1 MKKSFDY
8 SGLLIPFVFA
18 ALVAYQLLMARPA
31 TTSIPYSDFHRLV
44 DARLVDDLDIGQS
57 SISGV
62 LRMPEAAANLPASDA
77 AAVKK
82 AGPPWRFTTNRVA
95 DDRLVT
101 ELTAAGI
108 RYRGVPDS
116 GWLETLAGWM
126 LPVILLVTFW
136 SFMMRRP
143 GGVRD
148 FSGMGKSQARV
159 YVQQETGITFDD
171 IAGIDEAK
179 AELQQIVAFLR
190 NPERYQRLGGKI
202 PKGVLIVGAPGTGK
216 TLLARAVAGEAAVPF
231 FTISGSAFVEMFVG
245 VGAARVR
252 DLFEQAQQKAPC
264 IVFID
269 ELDALGKARGVGL
282 MSGNDEREQTLNQLL
297 VEMDGFQANSGVI
310 IMAAT
315 NRPEILD
322 PALLRPGRFD
332 RHIAID
338 RPDLNGRK
346 QILAVHTKRVKL
358 APEVDLAE
366 LAQRTPGFVGADLA
380 NVVNEAALHAAE
392 LGKPA
397 IGMADFDEAIDRAM
411 TGMERKSR
419 VMNDEEKRT
428 IAYHEAGHAL
438 VAQSR
443 VHCDPVKKVSIIPRG
458 IAALGYTQQVPTED
472 RYVLRKSE
480 LLDRLDVLLGGRVAE
495 EIAFGD
501 VSTGAQNDLERATAL
516 ARHMVMQYG
525 MSAKLGLA
533 TLDDAT
539 PQGGSPGVWT
549 PGDGRCSEHTAQLI
563 DEEVRA
569 LLEDAH
575 VRVAATLG
583 EHRDALER
591 IARCLLQHESIDHDT
606 LVALITPPDDR
617 DAAPGPARADAE
629 PVAATDTSALTR
641 DWRAGRSTAD
651 ADRAVARLR
660 GVVGNDRREPRIG
673 AEHRDA
679 LEPVAPRREEQRV
692 DLRQRTLAVQ
702 RHGFRD
708 AGVNAGLERREHRDV
723 IERCDLGRGSEIV
736 RQPDAVAMKRA
747 KQPVSMVLYPERA
760 HLPVCRAD
768 HPALRPADGRLDAVR
783 AVVAERE
790 THAAGRRERQQM
802 AVAQP
807 VPVDRVMHLQRQPHP
822 VGGAGQVSGRIVGG
836 KRAALGGQ
844 RGRCGK
850 RVLAHR
856 QRDAARTCARLD
868 AVVA

>member
-8 SGLLIPFVFA
+8 SGLLIPFLFA
-18 ALVAYQLLMARPA
+18 ALVAYQLLMSQPA
-31 TTSIPYSDFHRLV
+31 TTSISYSDFHRLV

-57 SISGV
+57 SISGT
-62 LRMPEAAANLPASDA
+62 LRMPVAGAALPASDA

-101 ELTAAGI
+101 ALTAAGI
-108 RYRGVPDS
+108 RYRGAPDS
-116 GWLETLAGWM
+116 GWLETLAGWV
-126 LPVILLVTFW
+126 LPVIVLVTFW

-148 FSGMGKSQARV
+148 LSGMGKSQARV

-338 RPDLNGRK
+338 RPDLTGRK

-419 VMNDEEKRT
+419 VMNDDEKRT

-525 MSAKLGLA
+525 MSEKLGLA
-533 TLDDAT
+533 TLDDAA

-549 PGDGRCSEHTAQLI
+549 PGDGRCSEHTAQMI

-575 VRVAATLG
+575 VRVATTLG

-606 LVALITPPDDR
+606 LVALITPPEDGGG
-617 DAAPGPARADAE
+617 APEPARAEAE
-629 PVAATDTSALTR
+629 PVTTTDTSA
-641 DWRAGRSTAD
+641 
-651 ADRAVARLR
+651 
-660 GVVGNDRREPRIG
+660 
-673 AEHRDA
+673 
-679 LEPVAPRREEQRV
+679 
-692 DLRQRTLAVQ
+692 
-702 RHGFRD
+702 
-708 AGVNAGLERREHRDV
+708 
-723 IERCDLGRGSEIV
+723 
-736 RQPDAVAMKRA
+736 
-747 KQPVSMVLYPERA
+747 
-760 HLPVCRAD
+760 
-768 HPALRPADGRLDAVR
+768 
-783 AVVAERE
+783 
-790 THAAGRRERQQM
+790 
-802 AVAQP
+802 
-807 VPVDRVMHLQRQPHP
+807 
-822 VGGAGQVSGRIVGG
+822 
-836 KRAALGGQ
+836 
-844 RGRCGK
+844 
-850 RVLAHR
+850 
-856 QRDAARTCARLD
+856 
-868 AVVA
+868 

>member
-1 MKKSFDY
+1 MKKTFDY
-8 SGLLIPFVFA
+8 SALLIPIAFGVLIA
-18 ALVAYQLLMARPA
+18 VQLLMRQPA
-31 TTSIPYSDFHRLV
+31 TTSISYSDFHRLV
-44 DARLVDDLDIGQS
+44 DARLVDDLEIGQS
-57 SISGV
+57 SISGA
-62 LRMPEAAANLPASDA
+62 LRVPEAVPMLPASDA
-77 AAVKK
+77 IAVKK

-95 DDRLVT
+95 DDRLVAT
-101 ELTAAGI
+101 LTAAGI
-108 RYRGVPDS
+108 RYRGMPDS
-116 GWLETLAGWM
+116 SWIETLAMWAF
-126 LPVILLVTFW
+126 PVIAFVLVW
-136 SFMMRRP
+136 NVMMRRP
-143 GGVRD
+143 GGIRD
-148 FSGMGKSQARV
+148 LSGMGKSQARV
-159 YVQQETGITFDD
+159 YVQQETGITFSD

-190 NPERYQRLGGKI
+190 EPERYQRLGGKI

-231 FTISGSAFVEMFVG
+231 FSISGSAFVEMFVG

-252 DLFEQAQQKAPC
+252 DLFQQAQQKAPC

-366 LAQRTPGFVGADLA
+366 LASRTPGFVGADLA

-419 VMNDEEKRT
+419 VMNEQEKRT
-428 IAYHEAGHAL
+428 IAYHESGHAL

-443 VHCDPVKKVSIIPRG
+443 AHCDPVKKVSIIPRG

-525 MSAKLGLA
+525 MSDKIGLS
-533 TLDDAT
+533 TFDDAAS
-539 PQGGSPGVWT
+539 QGRVPGAWT

-591 IARCLLQHESIDHDT
+591 IAQCLLLHESIDHDM
-606 LVALITPPDDR
+606 LVALI
-617 DAAPGPARADAE
+617 
-629 PVAATDTSALTR
+629 
-641 DWRAGRSTAD
+641 AGLGD
-651 ADRAVARLR
+651 AD
-660 GVVGNDRREPRIG
+660 EPG
-673 AEHRDA
+673 
-679 LEPVAPRREEQRV
+679 
-692 DLRQRTLAVQ
+692 
-702 RHGFRD
+702 
-708 AGVNAGLERREHRDV
+708 
-723 IERCDLGRGSEIV
+723 
-736 RQPDAVAMKRA
+736 
-747 KQPVSMVLYPERA
+747 
-760 HLPVCRAD
+760 
-768 HPALRPADGRLDAVR
+768 RPAE
-783 AVVAERE
+783 AESE
-790 THAAGRRERQQM
+790 TAT
-802 AVAQP
+802 
-807 VPVDRVMHLQRQPHP
+807 
-822 VGGAGQVSGRIVGG
+822 GASV
-836 KRAALGGQ
+836 
-844 RGRCGK
+844 
-850 RVLAHR
+850 
-856 QRDAARTCARLD
+856 
-868 AVVA
+868 

>member
-8 SGLLIPFVFA
+8 SGLLIPIAFA
-18 ALVAYQLLMARPA
+18 VLVAFQLLARQPA
-31 TTSIPYSDFHRLV
+31 ATSISYSDFHHLV
-44 DARLVDDLDIGQS
+44 EARLVDDLEIGRS
-57 SISGV
+57 SISGT
-62 LRMPEAAANLPASDA
+62 LRMPAAGAALPASDA
-77 AAVKK
+77 ADVKDV
-82 AGPPWRFTTNRVA
+82 GPPWRFTTNRVS
-95 DDRLVT
+95 DEGLVAA
-101 ELTAAGI
+101 LTNAGI
-108 RYRGVPDS
+108 RYRGATDT
-116 GWLETLAGWM
+116 GWIETLAAWIFPLIGFV
-126 LPVILLVTFW
+126 VIWNFL
-136 SFMMRRP
+136 MRRP
-143 GGVRD
+143 GGMRD
-148 FSGMGKSQARV
+148 LSGMGKSHARV
-159 YVQQETGITFDD
+159 YMQKETGITFDD

-252 DLFEQAQQKAPC
+252 DLFEQAQQSAPC

-338 RPDLNGRK
+338 RPDLTGRK

-419 VMNDEEKRT
+419 VMNEQEKRT
-428 IAYHEAGHAL
+428 IAYHESGHAL

-443 VHCDPVKKVSIIPRG
+443 AHCDPVKKVSIIPRG

-472 RYVLRKSE
+472 RYVLRRSE

-525 MSAKLGLA
+525 MSEKVGLA
-533 TLDDAT
+533 TLDDGA
-539 PQGGSPGVWT
+539 PQGGAPGVWT
-549 PGDGRCSEHTAQLI
+549 PGDGHCSEHTAQLI
-563 DEEVRA
+563 DDEVRA

-575 VRVAATLG
+575 ARVTATLG
-583 EHRDALER
+583 ERRDALER
-591 IARCLLQHESIDHDT
+591 IALSLLQHESIDHDMLVT
-606 LVALITPPDDR
+606 LIAPPDDA
-617 DAAPGPARADAE
+617 DVTPQPAQADAE
-629 PVAATDTSALTR
+629 TTTGVSA
-641 DWRAGRSTAD
+641 
-651 ADRAVARLR
+651 
-660 GVVGNDRREPRIG
+660 
-673 AEHRDA
+673 
-679 LEPVAPRREEQRV
+679 
-692 DLRQRTLAVQ
+692 
-702 RHGFRD
+702 
-708 AGVNAGLERREHRDV
+708 
-723 IERCDLGRGSEIV
+723 
-736 RQPDAVAMKRA
+736 
-747 KQPVSMVLYPERA
+747 
-760 HLPVCRAD
+760 
-768 HPALRPADGRLDAVR
+768 
-783 AVVAERE
+783 
-790 THAAGRRERQQM
+790 
-802 AVAQP
+802 
-807 VPVDRVMHLQRQPHP
+807 
-822 VGGAGQVSGRIVGG
+822 
-836 KRAALGGQ
+836 
-844 RGRCGK
+844 
-850 RVLAHR
+850 
-856 QRDAARTCARLD
+856 
-868 AVVA
+868 